1 MKPHEKLKT
10 LKSGE
15 GKDMLLKMEQ
25 QRLARLREKMV
36 QKRKARKALKGEIG
50 RTNTPEGAN
59 VISDIRERTI
69 KDLKELEKKRPEKLA
84 NIRRR
89 RSELK

>member
-1 MKPHEKLKT
+1 
-10 LKSGE
+10 
-15 GKDMLLKMEQ
+15 LKMEQ
-25 QRLARLREKMV
+25 QRLARLREKIV
-36 QKRKARKALKGEIG
+36 QKRQARKALKGEIG
-50 RTNTPEGAN
+50 RTNTPEGAK